1 MKKAVCFCAVML
13 LILNLAACGC
23 STETASR
30 TPAVHDDPAGE
41 YAALA
46 NTGDTQSISALVQDL
61 AAVGDYVNAA
71 SIVSAEAVKSRFLT
85 DFPSLYAMFAG
96 HEDALNPDVWTAYYL
111 AYSKGHTS
119 EWEEEL
125 ALLPAYHAVVR
136 RYYEDDWQ
144 AFRYVLENA
153 DRQFTDANGTQLAQC
168 GTAPNGK
175 VLIYFSHGKNGA
187 WMLGASAALPAEYI
201 PQSLKEV
208 EYVILIEET
217 LTPVGTYTN
226 GGTAKRRDYTVSLI
240 HCPGGEVLGK
250 SYPVEGEDPP
260 RAINENQPGGTG
272 DPPEAGKLAT
282 ELELALSWIS
292 RSQPY

>member
-71 SIVSAEAVKSRFLT
+71 SIVSAEAAKSRFLT

-96 HEDALNPDVWTAYYL
+96 HEDALELNIWTAYYL

-119 EWEEEL
+119 EWDEEL
-125 ALLPAYHAVVR
+125 TLLSAYHAVVR

-144 AFRYVLENA
+144 AFQFVLENA
-153 DRQFTDANGTQLAQC
+153 NRQFTDTGKTQLARC

-175 VLIYFSHGKNGA
+175 ALIYFSHGENGS
-187 WMLGASAALPAEYI
+187 WMLSASAALPAERI
-201 PQSLKEV
+201 PVSLSEV
-208 EYVILIEET
+208 EYIILIEET
-217 LTPVGTYTN
+217 LTSVGTYEN

-240 HCPGGEVLGK
+240 HCPDGEVLGK

-292 RSQPY
+292 REK